1 MLNLTHVR
9 SFVAVTDCGN
19 YRDASRKLVC
29 SQPTVSQHIM
39 KLEAALDAVLV
50 VRDRQRCS
58 LTEEG
63 KLFLPFARSL
73 LSVAARAQSV
83 LRDRV
88 LSVGAS
94 GNIGTYLLQ
103 PFLQSFKEDLDGD
116 VRIDVWIGPN
126 PEVADR
132 LTNHEIDVGVME
144 WWDDRPDFT
153 AMHWRQ
159 EPLVIIFPPDHPWEA
174 EQSLDIEELLDVPMI
189 GGETGSGTGRIIRN
203 VFGADAD
210 KLRVEL
216 QLGSTEAVKH
226 AVKAGL
232 GVSLVME
239 SAVREEI
246 RAGTLCA
253 RSLNGADMKKQIYI
267 VQQADQPSLSL
278 APQFAEHLINA

>member
-9 SFVAVTDCGN
+9 SFVAVTESGN
-19 YRDASRKLVC
+19 YRDASRRLVC

-39 KLEAALDAVLV
+39 KLEAVLDAVLV

-58 LTEEG
+58 LTPEG

-73 LSVAARAQSV
+73 LSVAERAQNV

-103 PFLQSFKEDLDGD
+103 PFLQSFKENLDGD

-126 PEVADR
+126 PDVAER
-132 LTNHEIDVGVME
+132 LTNHEIDVGIME
-144 WWDDRPDFT
+144 WWDDRPHFT

-159 EPLVIIFPPDHPWEA
+159 EPLVIIFPPDHPWA
-174 EQSLDIEELLDVPMI
+174 AKQSLDIEELLDAPMI

-239 SAVREEI
+239 SAVREEL
-246 RAGTLCA
+246 RGGTLCA
-253 RSLNGADMKKQIYI
+253 RPLSGSDIKKQIYV
-267 VQQADQPSLSL
+267 VQQADQPTLSL

>member
-1 MLNLTHVR
+1 MLNLVHVR

-19 YRDASRKLVC
+19 FRDASRKLVC
-29 SQPTVSQHIM
+29 SQPTVSQHLM

-58 LTEEG
+58 LTDEG
-63 KLFLPFARSL
+63 KVFLPFARTML
-73 LSVAARAQSV
+73 RLAERAQSV
-83 LRDRV
+83 LHDRV

-103 PFLQSFKEDLDGD
+103 PYLQSFKETLDRD
-116 VRIDVWIGPN
+116 VSIDVWIGTN

-132 LTNHEIDVGVME
+132 LTNHEVDVGIME
-144 WWDDRPDFT
+144 WWDDRPNFT
-153 AMHWRQ
+153 ARHWRQ
-159 EPLVIIFPPDHPWEA
+159 EPLLIIFPPEHPWCTQRSVA
-174 EQSLDIEELLDVPMI
+174 MDQLFATPLI
-189 GGETGSGTGRIIRN
+189 GGESGSGTGSIIRN
-203 VFGADAD
+203 VFGSDAD
-210 KLRVEL
+210 KLRVDL

-239 SAVREEI
+239 SAVREEL

-253 RSLNGADMKKQIYI
+253 LPLDGVEMKKDIYI
-267 VQQADQPSLSL
+267 VQRAGQPSMSL
-278 APQFAEHLINA
+278 APGFADHLAHS

>member
-1 MLNLTHVR
+1 MLNLVHVR
-9 SFVAVTDCGN
+9 SFIAVTECGN
-19 YRDASRKLVC
+19 YRDASRRLVC

-39 KLEAALDAVLV
+39 KLEAALDSVLV

-58 LTEEG
+58 LTAEG

-73 LSVAARAQSV
+73 LRLAERAQSV

-103 PFLQSFKEDLDGD
+103 PYLRSFKQTLDRN
-116 VRIDVWIGPN
+116 VSIDVWIGTN

-132 LTNHEIDVGVME
+132 LANHEIDVGIME
-144 WWDDRPDFT
+144 WWDDRPNFT
-153 AMHWRQ
+153 ATQWRQ
-159 EPLVIIFPPDHPWEA
+159 EPLVIIFPPEHPWRAQRSVEMDQLFA
-174 EQSLDIEELLDVPMI
+174 TPLI
-189 GGETGSGTGRIIRN
+189 GGEPGSGTGSIIRD
-203 VFGADAD
+203 VFGPDTD

-239 SAVREEI
+239 SAVRDEV
-246 RAGTLCA
+246 RAGSLCA
-253 RSLNGADMKKQIYI
+253 LPLDGVEMKKNIYI
-267 VQQADQPSLSL
+267 VQRAGQPSMSL
-278 APQFAEHLINA
+278 APGFADHLAHA